1 MKFWNMAEKTIDMI
15 CEGMGWI
22 GWLLVLYCMV
32 FGVSDVFFRYVL
44 NSPSLWIATTLQVAM
59 VLMACMGGAYALN
72 HDTFVKLDLFYARFS
87 KRKKAICDIITV
99 PISMLFLGVLIW
111 KGWDA
116 GMLSL
121 KLKQVTPTS
130 IPIPLYPI
138 KILIPIAGFMVLL
151 VVLKKLIKDIITVF
165 SKDEDDGDIFIVSSK
180 SEDA

>member
-1 MKFWNMAEKTIDMI
+1 MKTWNMVEKTIDMI

-22 GWLLVLYCMV
+22 GWLLILYCMI

-87 KRKKAICDIITV
+87 KKKKAVCDIITV
-99 PISMLFLGVLIW
+99 PISLLFLGVLIW

-138 KILIPIAGFMVLL
+138 KILIPISAVIVLL
-151 VVLKKLIKDIITVF
+151 VVLKKLVNDIITVF
-165 SKDEDDGDIFIVSSK
+165 SKDEDEGEVIATYSADKD
-180 SEDA
+180 E

>member
-1 MKFWNMAEKTIDMI
+1 MKFWNMAEKTIDRI

-22 GWLLVLYCMV
+22 GWLLVLYCMI

-151 VVLKKLIKDIITVF
+151 VVLKKLINDIITVF
-165 SKDEDDGDIFIVSSK
+165 SKDEDDSDIFIVSSK

>member
-1 MKFWNMAEKTIDMI
+1 MKFWNMVEKTIDMI

-22 GWLLVLYCMV
+22 GWLLVLYCMI

-72 HDTFVKLDLFYARFS
+72 SNTFVKLDLFYARFS
-87 KRKKAICDIITV
+87 KKKQAICDIITV
-99 PISMLFLGVLIW
+99 PISILFLGVLIW

-130 IPIPLYPI
+130 IPFPLYPI

-151 VVLKKLIKDIITVF
+151 VVLKKLVNDIITVL
-165 SKDEDDGDIFIVSSK
+165 SKDEDEGAGFTVSSK
-180 SEDA
+180 DVEE